1 MKKSLFLTA
10 ILVVAAT
17 VVFPQDRA
25 WLQWSKAD
33 AEKILNHSGW
43 GQTQSETDTSEMTY
57 SPTSPGRSS
66 IGTTTTGRRTS
77 DQQSINN
84 NRADRG
90 ATNQPISV
98 NYRVRLL
105 SARPVRQAFMRLIS
119 LEQKG
124 ADSELTD
131 DLNSFVQRDFSEFI
145 VVAVT
150 FDSSDSR
157 FSGPALQAFATAR
170 VGTLKNITYLE
181 RKDGKR
187 IFPIGYYPPI
197 SDGLG
202 AKFVF
207 SRRLDERP
215 FLNSDSGTVRFYC
228 ELTSQIKLN
237 VTFKLSE
244 MMYGGKLEY

>member
-1 MKKSLFLTA
+1 
-10 ILVVAAT
+10 
-17 VVFPQDRA
+17 
-25 WLQWSKAD
+25 
-33 AEKILNHSGW
+33 
-43 GQTQSETDTSEMTY
+43 
-57 SPTSPGRSS
+57 
-66 IGTTTTGRRTS
+66 
-77 DQQSINN
+77 
-84 NRADRG
+84 
-90 ATNQPISV
+90 
-98 NYRVRLL
+98 
-105 SARPVRQAFMRLIS
+105 MRLIS